1 MPDNPQ
7 KIIAELAAK
16 AERITKAIDARQSRL
31 DRAVYQ
37 AERDLFALIVQ
48 DYVGRLTIRDGVV
61 EASATNLQTL
71 AALDVLFDRF
81 QATVNS
87 TLMPEFVDGLFG
99 VVAMTGELYAGMA
112 AEQTLNAI
120 AADNTVIRAAI
131 GIDNTGSI
139 IRGTALWDI
148 STSAPVRDGLKQVVL
163 RGIQGGNTLRDFT
176 KAIRD
181 YIVGT
186 PNITGRL
193 QSYYRT
199 YAYDLFNQ
207 VQEAKNEQFRRGL
220 DLQWFIYSG
229 SIIDDTRTFCAKK
242 AGKIFAVQ
250 EADAEWPN
258 DPDLI
263 GRTSGIPYNPRIDR
277 GRWNCRH
284 RIRYITEETA
294 AEIDP
299 AKVKRIKQKYG

>member
-1 MPDNPQ
+1 MPDSPQ
-7 KIIAELAAK
+7 KIIAELAVK

-48 DYVGRLTIRDGVV
+48 DYIGRLTIRDGVV

-131 GIDNTGSI
+131 GIDNTGRI

>member
-7 KIIAELAAK
+7 KIIAQLAAK
-16 AERITKAIDARQSRL
+16 AERITKAIDTRQSRL

-48 DYVGRLTIRDGVV
+48 DYIGRLTIRDGVV
-61 EASATNLQTL
+61 EASATNLQML

-131 GIDNTGSI
+131 GIDNTGRI